1 VGVGA
6 VGASGAVDD
15 QVARALVAPDD
26 NVEMIEQLARQPRN
40 RDRAVFVGNLDD
52 DVDDT
57 FGPGLPV
64 IHDCSDFA
72 GHVTG
77 FNPPPWADVRGG
89 ATILE
94 PDLTSDS
101 A

>member
-1 VGVGA
+1 VPPNVSARRWPTTLWAAYGHVGVGA

-52 DVDDT
+52 NVDDT
-57 FGPGLPV
+57 FGPWG
-64 IHDCSDFA
+64 CQ
-72 GHVTG
+72 
-77 FNPPPWADVRGG
+77 
-89 ATILE
+89 
-94 PDLTSDS
+94 
-101 A
+101 